1 MHDTFLRIGEE
12 LGDLRRR
19 ITDLETSLGEII
31 YWARRLGILVSLWA
45 IGIVSNYSTERAAEL
60 AASILRLLTER

>member
-60 AASILRLLTER
+60 AANILRLLTER